1 MGAPETEVINFQFL
15 FHQNTVGSDKNES
28 QVHMFYN
35 QLFNIYHRCVIFQ
48 SHTLVISIY
57 SRGNE

>member
-35 QLFNIYHRCVIFQ
+35 QLFNIYRRCDFPKPYP
-48 SHTLVISIY
+48 SYKYLL
-57 SRGNE
+57 